1 MRYYAHIIKLFWC
14 EVSQLIVLC
23 RVHPLGWVLLVSH
36 FVLVSLKVLIWL
48 HFSFNNLLNPPPKIP
63 TNPPR
68 KVPTN
73 PLLRFFFFFL
83 NAKNRALKK

>member
-63 TNPPR
+63 TNP
-68 KVPTN
+68 
-73 PLLRFFFFFL
+73 LLRFFFFFL